1 MAKLAVIPTS
11 PPTNEGSSMSKI
23 LEFAPPDGI
32 MAGTA
37 TRLWDGVSGFLG
49 RCCVS
54 VLFALATS
62 LCAAVVA
69 ALFVSMWRA
78 GDGVATTAL
87 AVALLP
93 VLVLAMMAWG
103 EAL

>member
-1 MAKLAVIPTS
+1 MP
-11 PPTNEGSSMSKI
+11 
-23 LEFAPPDGI
+23 
-32 MAGTA
+32 
-37 TRLWDGVSGFLG
+37 WDGVSGFLR

-54 VLFALATS
+54 VLFALVTS

-69 ALFVSMWRA
+69 ALFVTMWRD
-78 GDGVATTAL
+78 GDSITTTAL

-93 VLVLAMMAWG
+93 VLVLAMIAWG